1 MIHGIM
7 PGPTLMIEH
16 ADVTYTLLWAVLLS
30 NFVMFLEGVVFTRMC
45 VCVTR
50 VGNRVLA
57 VAVVILCVIGA
68 FAINNSFFDVTT
80 MLLFGVLGYFMAK
93 VEVPVAPMVVGLILG
108 RMLEVSLR
116 QSLLMSR
123 GSWMIFLRNPICAA
137 LLLLALLSLIQATPA
152 YMRWRA
158 SRRAARP

>member
-7 PGPTLMIEH
+7 PGPTLMTEH

-30 NFVMFLEGVVFTRMC
+30 NFVMFLEGVVFTRLC

-50 VGNRVLA
+50 VSNRVLA
-57 VAVVILCVIGA
+57 VAVVVLCVIGA
-68 FAINNSFFDVTT
+68 FAINNSFFVVTT

-123 GSWMIFLRNPICAA
+123 GSWMIFLRNPICAV

-158 SRRAARP
+158 RRAARP

>member
-1 MIHGIM
+1 
-7 PGPTLMIEH
+7 
-16 ADVTYTLLWAVLLS
+16 
-30 NFVMFLEGVVFTRMC
+30 
-45 VCVTR
+45 
-50 VGNRVLA
+50 
-57 VAVVILCVIGA
+57 
-68 FAINNSFFDVTT
+68 
-80 MLLFGVLGYFMAK
+80 
-93 VEVPVAPMVVGLILG
+93 MVVGLILG

>member
-1 MIHGIM
+1 M
-7 PGPTLMIEH
+7 
-16 ADVTYTLLWAVLLS
+16 
-30 NFVMFLEGVVFTRMC
+30 
-45 VCVTR
+45 
-50 VGNRVLA
+50 
-57 VAVVILCVIGA
+57 
-68 FAINNSFFDVTT
+68 
-80 MLLFGVLGYFMAK
+80 LFGVLGYFMGK
-93 VEVPVAPMVVGLILG
+93 MEVPVAPIVVGLILG

-123 GSWMIFLRNPICAA
+123 GSWMIFLRNPICAV